1 MTLTR
6 SCRSKDSRAS
16 LLISR
21 KIFALYHDS
30 AHARFPPETRTR
42 RLQKSSKPER
52 MSKPMSAPT
61 QLNVTI
67 TQNAGGTITTSVV
80 VVPISAG
87 LQALDSTTPGS
98 TQTGHSAAD
107 ELIRNIFRA
116 R

>member
-1 MTLTR
+1 
-6 SCRSKDSRAS
+6 
-16 LLISR
+16 
-21 KIFALYHDS
+21 
-30 AHARFPPETRTR
+30 
-42 RLQKSSKPER
+42 
-52 MSKPMSAPT
+52 MSAPT

-116 R
+116 RVFTDNQGNWYPVFVIQKITAQ